1 MQPDDRLIRFTRYF
15 FTPLVPFTAIFGP
28 LLVLFPG
35 ATDVYWSWQ
44 IRPEMSAV
52 WVGAGYTFGA
62 MAITTMLV
70 VGRWSASVVAVVGT
84 WPFSIAM
91 LAATLLHLDRFF
103 LGTIQF
109 YIWMLIYL
117 ALPLG
122 LPVIFWLN
130 RRRDPG
136 VQPTDMLL
144 PRWLRTVLVVA
155 GAVVGL
161 LGLLLFFSPGTAASF
176 WPWQLTPL
184 MSRVIAGWLI
194 FLSTGAM
201 CALFE
206 QRYIAYRYFLPSA
219 VLWFA
224 ILLVASLFHLND
236 FDSGRLTTPIYFVA
250 VGAVILS
257 LGLMFLYLERRYRAQ
272 ERNTSA
278 LVPPA

>member
-1 MQPDDRLIRFTRYF
+1 MAVQPDDRLIPLARYF
-15 FTPLVPFTAIFGP
+15 FAPLTLFTAIFGP
-28 LLVLFPG
+28 LLILFPG
-35 ATDVYWSWQ
+35 ETDIYWSWQ
-44 IRPEMSAV
+44 IGPEMSAV

-62 MAITTMLV
+62 LAITTMLV
-70 VGRWSASVVAVVGT
+70 VGRWSASVVAVVAT
-84 WPFSIAM
+84 WPFSLVM

-109 YIWMLIYL
+109 FVWTLIYL

-122 LPVIFWLN
+122 LPVIFLVN

-136 VQPTDMLL
+136 LQPTDMLL
-144 PRWLRTVLVVA
+144 PRWLRTVLVLA
-155 GAVVGL
+155 GAIVGL
-161 LGLLLFFSPGTAASF
+161 FGLLLFFSPTTAASF

-206 QRYIAYRYFLPSA
+206 QRYVAYRYFVPSA
-219 VLWFA
+219 VAWFA

-236 FDSGRLTTPIYFVA
+236 FDPARLSTPIYFVA
-250 VGAVILS
+250 VGAVILA
-257 LGLMFLYLERRYRAQ
+257 LALMFLYLERLYRAQ
-272 ERNTSA
+272 RGIYH
-278 LVPPA
+278 P